1 MSDHQTPSP
10 PRSDEVS
17 AVAAE
22 DWIAE
27 AVRLFRGDAALSFDW
42 LSACDEIGASDELR
56 VVLRFDRLDGS
67 GIRLE
72 TRLRRTAPRLA
83 SLRDAI
89 PGSAWHE
96 RETSELF
103 GIVFTTADGAALP
116 SEPLL
121 LAAENSPGHPG
132 GWPLR
137 KDFVL
142 AARAVMPWPAD
153 EGGADDARRRQAPAG
168 VPDPAVWG
176 ARPAEAGEP
185 DPAEVAAASGRR
197 RR

>member
-1 MSDHQTPSP
+1 MPETP
-10 PRSDEVS
+10 DEVRT
-17 AVAAE
+17 VAAV
-22 DWIAE
+22 DWE
-27 AVRLFRGDAALSFDW
+27 ADVARAFRADATLAFDW
-42 LSACDEIGASDELR
+42 LSACDEIGQTDEFR
-56 VVLRFDRLDGS
+56 IVVRFDRQDGS

-72 TRLRRTAPRLA
+72 TRIPRTDPRLT
-83 SLRDAI
+83 SLRDVIA
-89 PGSAWHE
+89 GSEWSE

-103 GIVFTTADGAALP
+103 GITFMSSAGVPVP

-121 LAAENSPGHPG
+121 LPAEDAPGHPG

-142 AARAVMPWPAD
+142 GARAVTPWPAD
-153 EGGADDARRRQAPAG
+153 AGGAEDARRRQAPAG

-176 ARPAEAGEP
+176 ARSVDSGPP
-185 DPAEVAAASGRR
+185 DPAEVVAPSGRR